1 MPYRITVQ
9 RTDGLVQTHK
19 TTTAEHGFSADMANL
34 PVNLLVNRRFAGIA
48 HRQVDV
54 PALPRQG
61 MPVLFAQAQ

>member
-1 MPYRITVQ
+1 M
-9 RTDGLVQTHK
+9 
-19 TTTAEHGFSADMANL
+19 ADL

-54 PALPRQG
+54 PALSRQG